1 MIFLKLGLLNLMIP
15 YSTEHILI
23 CFTGLTSF
31 LIFLILGFIILNFF
45 VDSESR
51 QKVGAWANENGKK
64 VVLVIVCNV
73 GR

>member
-45 VDSESR
+45 VSESR